1 MGIFKTKS
9 EREIKRLNPVV
20 QKILQLEDKMAVYTD
35 EELRAQTDI
44 LKKELADGKTLDEI
58 LPVAFAV
65 CREAA
70 WRVLGM
76 KHFPVQIMGGIILHQ
91 GRIAEM
97 CTGEGKTL
105 VATLPSYLN
114 ALTGKGVHVVTVND
128 YLAKRDCEQMGKVHK
143 FLGLSVGMVLQSMS
157 REEKQEAYKCDIT
170 YCTNVEL
177 GFDYLR
183 DNMVTHAH
191 KRMQRGF
198 NFAIVDEIDSILIDE
213 ARTPL
218 IISGPGEVASDKYTL
233 ADKFARTLIYKEIK
247 ETKTRS
253 ITDTTEPE
261 DVDEG
266 ADCIVE
272 LKNKNPYLTAAGIEK
287 AERFFG
293 VENFSDENNNEL
305 RHFVM
310 QAIKAHGVMKK
321 DVDYV
326 IRGDK
331 EAIDIVDEYTGRIL
345 EGRRFSEGLHQAIEV
360 KEGVEVRRE
369 TKTLATITYQN
380 FFRMYK
386 KLSGMTGTAMTEE
399 QEFTG
404 IYSIDVVAVPTNM
417 PVIRNDEKDAL
428 YRTEKNKLD
437 AVIEEIKD
445 AYERKQPV
453 LVGTTT
459 VEKSEQL
466 SKLLKKE
473 KVPHVVLNAKH
484 NDKEA
489 MIVAQAGKSGA
500 VTISTNMAGRGT
512 DIMLGGNPVYMTREK
527 MKEMGY
533 DEEDIYLAETIY
545 DTEDGEVLSLRKI
558 YNDILVECK
567 KETEK
572 DKKIVIENGGLYV
585 IGTERHESRRI
596 DNQLRGRSG
605 RQGDPGR
612 SKFFISFEDDLLKL
626 FGGERVENL
635 LAQADEDNSVLME
648 GKMISKLVETAQA
661 RIEGNHYASRKNV
674 LQYDEII
681 NLQRQTIYQQRNEI
695 IETEDVS
702 DYVRNMIK
710 YSAEE
715 TVNAY
720 INEAVEKEE
729 WDVEGLIRDVSEKME
744 ISITAEEIRN
754 MEADEIHNFFE
765 EKMLNEY
772 EWKRDFLGPVMTIIQ
787 KNILLQSIDMNWMDH
802 VDAMAELKKYI
813 GLRAY
818 AQKDPVLEYKME
830 GYDMFEEMTR
840 NIKFAVSDN
849 ILKLKIVKRVTTSTE
864 TQEDNNEQKED

>member
-20 QKILQLEDKMAVYTD
+20 QKVLQLEDKMSVYTD

-44 LKKELADGKTLDEI
+44 LKKELEDGKTLDEI

-105 VATLPSYLN
+105 VATLPAYLN

-218 IISGPGEVASDKYTL
+218 IISGPGEVASDKYVL

-253 ITDTTEPE
+253 ITDVEEPE
-261 DVDEG
+261 DYDAG
-266 ADCIVE
+266 ADCVVE
-272 LKNKNPYLTAAGIEK
+272 LKNKNPYLTATGIEK
-287 AERFFG
+287 AEKFFG
-293 VENFSDENNNEL
+293 VENFSDEENNEL

>member
-287 AERFFG
+287 AEKFFG

-360 KEGVEVRRE
+360 KEGVEVKRE

-404 IYSIDVVAVPTNM
+404 IYNIDVVSVPTNM
-417 PVIRNDEKDAL
+417 PVIRTDEKDAL
-428 YRTEKNKLD
+428 YRTEKNKLE
-437 AVIEEIKD
+437 AVIEEIKN

-512 DIMLGGNPVYMTREK
+512 DIMLGGNPVYMAKEK

-533 DEEDIYLAETIY
+533 DEEDIYLAETIH

-558 YNDILVECK
+558 FNDILAECK
-567 KETEK
+567 KETET
-572 DKKIVIENGGLYV
+572 DKKTVIENGGLYV

-626 FGGERVENL
+626 FGGERVETL

-674 LQYDEII
+674 LQYDEVI

-695 IETEDVS
+695 IETEDVG
-702 DYVRNMIK
+702 DFVRNMIR

-720 INEAVEKEE
+720 INEAVEKED
-729 WDVEGLIRDVSEKME
+729 WDIDGLIRDVSEKIE
-744 ISITAEEIRN
+744 ISISVEELRE
-754 MEADEIHNFFE
+754 MSADEIHNWFE

-772 EWKRDFLGPVMTIIQ
+772 EWKREFLGPVMLVIQ

-802 VDAMAELKKYI
+802 VDAMSELKKYI

-830 GYDMFEEMTR
+830 GFDMFEEMTR

-849 ILKLKIVKRVTTSTE
+849 ILKLKIVRRVATPTE
-864 TQEDNNEQKED
+864 TQEVSNE

>member
-76 KHFPVQIMGGIILHQ
+76 KHFPVQIIGGIILHQ

-360 KEGVEVRRE
+360 KEGVEVKRE